1 MAKKYFDYFGNE
13 LYPCIA
19 DGTDIWFYKDQYNLT
34 AFPGAGI
41 EFKNDNLRI
50 SFCKKVVEN
59 TKPII
64 KQSFLISSNTNSYYL
79 SSRLP
84 IGFDS
89 NNNLLVV
96 NFQCNFKHTKGYYYV
111 SSDPATP
118 ELNTITNNFNTE
130 KYIIPDT
137 DTGQG
142 TNFTNVKYIVL
153 AQYGLLVF
161 DKSGEQLGTSYCT
174 IIYYINNKG
183 EKIGHNQI
191 FYGYAERY
199 YGTGNNMTWQGY
211 LLNPSNTER
220 ESDNTNN
227 TGTGGG
233 YGSGSNPTDNINIPA
248 LPTVTITNTGVCL
261 YGLTS
266 TQVQAFTGWL
276 WTSNWQDNIKKI
288 RTDPMQNI
296 IGISLIDY
304 GISGTPSTIQVGNL
318 NTEVSANI
326 INNWIS
332 VDCGTITLEEYYGS
346 FADYEP
352 FIATTLFLPKVG
364 FVQIPADVII
374 NNSIN
379 IVYNIELISGE
390 GLCFVYITDT
400 RNGFSYVYNTYTC
413 HATASIPTSANDH
426 TQQLTA
432 IINAGINST
441 MAIGGAI
448 ATGGAMSGSAI
459 STVASSALN
468 VATTK
473 NPTVTRGNFG
483 NFGNILCY
491 KKPYIIINRTNLT
504 KPSSFQENNGYL
516 INYTAK
522 INGHTGFLKT
532 RDFHA
537 EFNAPYNHKVEIER
551 IMDEGVFING

>member
-1 MAKKYFDYFGNE
+1 MKKYFDDYGNE
-13 LYPCIA
+13 LYPCVA
-19 DGTDIWFYKDQYNLT
+19 DGTDIEFYTDQYNLK

-41 EFKNDNLRI
+41 NFKNDTVT
-50 SFCKKVVEN
+50 SAFCKSVVEN
-59 TKPII
+59 TNAII
-64 KQSFLISSNTNSYYL
+64 KQSFLKNDNTNSYYL
-79 SSRLP
+79 SSHLP
-84 IGFDS
+84 IGYDS

-111 SSDPATP
+111 SPDSNTP
-118 ELNTITNNFNTE
+118 ELNTISNNFNTD
-130 KYIIPDT
+130 KYTITNDQ
-137 DTGQG
+137 TGQG
-142 TNFTNVKYIVL
+142 LDFTNVLYIVL
-153 AQYGLLVF
+153 AQYGIIIF
-161 DKSGEQLGTSYCT
+161 NNNDEQVGVTYCT

-183 EKIGHNQI
+183 EQIGHNI
-191 FYGYAERY
+191 MLNGFPSKY
-199 YGTGNNMTWQGY
+199 YGTLNNMIWQGY
-211 LLNPSNTER
+211 TLNPTTTER
-220 ESDNTNN
+220 EADNTNN
-227 TGTGGG
+227 TETGGG
-233 YGSGSNPTDNINIPA
+233 YGSGNNPTDDISIPS
-248 LPTVTITNTGVCL
+248 LPNVSITNTGVCL

-266 TQVQAFTGWL
+266 EQVQAFTGWL
-276 WTSNWQDNIKKI
+276 WTSDWQDNIKKI

-304 GISGTPSTIQVGNL
+304 AATGTDSTIQVGNL
-318 NTEVSANI
+318 NTGVNAKI
-326 INNWIS
+326 VNNWIS
-332 VDCGTITLEEYYGS
+332 IDCGSITLEEFYGS

-374 NNSIN
+374 NNTIK

-390 GLCFVYITDT
+390 GLCFVYITDN

-413 HATASIPTSANDH
+413 HATASIPTSASDH

-432 IINAGINST
+432 LINAGINST
-441 MAIGGAI
+441 IAIGGAI
-448 ATGGAMSGSAI
+448 ATSGATAGSAL

-522 INGHTGFLKT
+522 IQGHTGFLKT
-532 RDFHA
+532 RDYHC
-537 EFNAPYNHKVEIER
+537 EFNAPYNHRAEIER
-551 IMDEGVFING
+551 LLDLGVIIND

>member
-1 MAKKYFDYFGNE
+1 MKKYFDEYGNE
-13 LYPCIA
+13 LYPCIV
-19 DGTDIWFYKDQYNLT
+19 DETNMWFLEKSTIN
-34 AFPGAGI
+34 AFPIAGV
-41 EFKNDNLRI
+41 EFKNNALRHD
-50 SFCKKVVEN
+50 FCKKVVEN
-59 TKPII
+59 TKPIL
-64 KQSFLISSNTNSYYL
+64 KQSFLRSSDTNNYYL
-79 SSRLP
+79 SSHLP
-84 IGFDS
+84 VGVDS

-96 NFQCNFKHTKGYYYV
+96 NFQCNFKHIKNYYYV
-111 SSDPATP
+111 SADNTTT
-118 ELNTITNNFNTE
+118 ELNTITNNFNNE
-130 KYIIPDT
+130 QFILEG
-137 DTGQG
+137 TGQG
-142 TNFTNVKYIVL
+142 STTSEVLYIVL
-153 AQYGLLVF
+153 EQHGIIIF
-161 DKSGEQLGTSYCT
+161 NQSGEQLGVAYCI
-174 IIYYINNKG
+174 IIYNINSTG
-183 EKIGHNQI
+183 EQIGHDQV
-191 FYGYAERY
+191 FYGLIGRY
-199 YGTGNNMTWQGY
+199 IGCSTNMSWQGH
-211 LLNPSNTER
+211 LLNPTTIER
-220 ESDNTNN
+220 EADNTNN
-227 TGTGGG
+227 TETGGG

-248 LPTVTITNTGVCL
+248 LPSVSITNTGVCL

-276 WTSNWQDNIKKI
+276 WTSDWQDNIKKI

-304 GISGTPSTIQVGNL
+304 AVSGTDSTIQVGNL
-318 NTEVSANI
+318 NTDVNAKI
-326 INNWIS
+326 VNNWIS
-332 VDCGTITLEEYYGS
+332 VDCGSITLEEFYGS

-364 FVQIPADVII
+364 FVQIPADTII
-374 NNSIN
+374 NNSIK
-379 IVYNIELISGE
+379 IIYNIELISGE
-390 GLCFVYITDT
+390 GLCYVYITDN
-400 RNGFSYVYNTYTC
+400 RNGFSYVFNTYTC
-413 HATASIPTSANDH
+413 HATANIPTSASDH

-448 ATGGAMSGSAI
+448 ATGGATAGSAL

-522 INGHTGFLKT
+522 IQGHTGFLKT
-532 RDFHA
+532 RDYHC
-537 EFNAPYNHKVEIER
+537 EFNAPYNHRAEIER
-551 IMDEGVFING
+551 LLDTGVIIND